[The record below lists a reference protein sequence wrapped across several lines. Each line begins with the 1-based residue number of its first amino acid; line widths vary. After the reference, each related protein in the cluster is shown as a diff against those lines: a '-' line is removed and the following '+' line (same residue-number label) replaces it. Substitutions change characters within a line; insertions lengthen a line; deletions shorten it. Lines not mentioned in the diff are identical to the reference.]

1 MGINIINGI
10 KRIISVS
17 KIKKIIL
24 TRKNWILNGR
34 RLYESGSNPHS
45 KGIFFHSLLFFLY

>member
-1 MGINIINGI
+1 MDGYCVSIINGI

-24 TRKNWILNGR
+24 IRKNWILNGK
-34 RLYESGSNPHS
+34 RLYKSGSNPHS
-45 KGIFFHSLLFFLY
+45 KGDIFS